1 MLLDKSLDDVVGG
14 FDAIT
19 PDLRSG
25 SRRASNLIEKIK
37 SSAVLDKASKL
48 SGTVSDADMAILKQ
62 SANDLDRSLN
72 EEDFRDNAIRFKNT
86 LSTTLKN
93 ARDKTQ
99 NSNEKPTQ
107 LMRQPKKRFKFN
119 VETGEL
125 E

>member
-1 MLLDKSLDDVVGG
+1 
-14 FDAIT
+14 
-19 PDLRSG
+19 
-25 SRRASNLIEKIK
+25 
-37 SSAVLDKASKL
+37 
-48 SGTVSDADMAILKQ
+48 MAILKQ